1 MSKLL
6 YVIIV
11 VFCVISCQKK
21 EESVEFSF
29 GIIAD
34 CQYCDC
40 DIKWDRYFRK
50 SPQRLSDAVNEL
62 NQHDLDFTIHLGD
75 FIDKDFKSFD
85 SILPTWKNLNS
96 DRYHVLGNHDF
107 DVADSL
113 KSKIPYKLKLKN
125 RYYSF
130 NKHNWKFIVLDGTD
144 LSTYAP
150 SKNNQQA
157 SQQLLAKKEK
167 NSLPYAMFYNGA
179 LSKEQM
185 SWVKIQL
192 EEAKSQNQNVGFF
205 CHFPVQPIDNHNLW
219 NTEEFL
225 ELIAPYENIK
235 FYMNGHNHAG
245 AYATLNNVHHVTFKG
260 MVDTKDTTAFAIA
273 TITNDSLFISG
284 FGREPN
290 KSLKL
295 K

>member
-1 MSKLL
+1 MSKLTL
-6 YVIIV
+6 AIIALS
-11 VFCVISCQKK
+11 CLASCQKK
-21 EESVEFSF
+21 EPIQNFSF

-50 SPQRLSDAVNEL
+50 SPTRLKEAVHHLNEY
-62 NQHDLDFTIHLGD
+62 NLDFTIHLGD

-85 SILPTWKNLNS
+85 SILPTWKNLKS

-113 KSKIPYKLKLKN
+113 KSKIPNKLELKS

-150 SKNNQQA
+150 SKNNIKA
-157 SQQLLAKKEK
+157 SQELLSTKEK
-167 NSLPYAMFYNGA
+167 DSLPYAMFYNGA
-179 LSKEQM
+179 LSNEQM
-185 SWVKIQL
+185 SWVKDQL
-192 EEAKSQNQNVGFF
+192 DEAKSQNQNVGFF

-225 ELIAPYENIK
+225 NLIAPYENIK

-245 AYATLNNVHHVTFKG
+245 SYATLNDVHHITFKG
-260 MVDTKDTTAFAIA
+260 MVDTKDTSSYAIA
-273 TITNDSLFISG
+273 TITSDSLLISG
-284 FGREPN
+284 FGRES
-290 KSLKL
+290 KRQLKI